1 MPARPLSARSVL
13 ASTLLGTVP
22 PRMPADRLVRVGAL
36 FGLAEGTVRTALS
49 RMVSA
54 GELRRDERGRYELTG
69 DLLRRQRRQLESR
82 SGAVVPPGGRPGDWS
97 GRWVQ
102 AVVVEGAR
110 GAPERAALRRAMAR
124 LRLGELRDGVW
135 LRPDNLD
142 PARDPDER
150 RVVDRQCRW
159 FGVEPG
165 HDDELAATLW
175 DLDGW
180 SAGAVELRRA
190 MAGMTGRLEDG
201 DVAALADGFVLSARV
216 LRHFVADPLL
226 PPELLGRRWAGGPLR
241 ADYDR
246 FDAAFRSTLRRWL
259 DDDPRYGGRP

>member
-1 MPARPLSARSVL
+1 ML

-22 PRMPADRLVRVGAL
+22 PRMPADRLVRVGVL
-36 FGLAEGTVRTALS
+36 FGLADGTVRTALS
-49 RMVSA
+49 RMVAA
-54 GELRRDERGRYELTG
+54 GELRRDDRGRYELAG
-69 DLLRRQRRQLESR
+69 DLLRRQRRQLDSR
-82 SGAVVPPGGRPGDWS
+82 SAGTTEPGGRPGDWS

-110 GAPERAALRRAMAR
+110 GATDRAALRRAMAR
-124 LRLGELRDGVW
+124 LRLAELRDGVW

-142 PARDPDER
+142 PARDPEER
-150 RVVDRQCRW
+150 RVVDAQCRW

-175 DLDGW
+175 DLAGW
-180 SAGAVELRRA
+180 SDAAMQLRRA
-190 MAGMTGRLEDG
+190 MAGMVGRLDDG
-201 DVAALADGFVLSARV
+201 DVTALADGFVLSAQV
-216 LRHFVADPLL
+216 LRHLVADPLL

-241 ADYDR
+241 SDYDR
-246 FDAAFRSTLRRWL
+246 FDAAFRATLRGWL